1 MGDAN
6 DRRTAMARP
15 TGSHVNRRQA
25 LSLLG
30 ATAGGGLILPGA
42 VALAQASA
50 AAPVLILPAA
60 NVCVLTPEVTEG
72 PYYTDPKLVRADVT
86 EGRPGVPTELQLQV
100 VDAMCRPLSNAR
112 IDVWH
117 CDATGLYSNY
127 SGQGDAGTTSTVG
140 ATFMRGTLMT
150 GSDGVAT
157 FKTVYPSWY
166 RGRTTHIHFK
176 VFLNTAN
183 VLTGQI
189 FFPDALSEYLY
200 RNVAPY
206 TSRSGKRD
214 TANNTD
220 GIAKQA
226 TAASFAYVKER
237 SDSYLAAMVIGIN
250 PPPSRR
256 ISRNRLGR
264 CRAVAR
270 GDPLPAALA
279 DRPAAAVVV
288 RAAARAARSFRR
300 SSSPL
305 FPAAGA

>member
-1 MGDAN
+1 MNRA
-6 DRRTAMARP
+6 
-15 TGSHVNRRQA
+15 TGNSLNRRQA
-25 LSLLG
+25 LSLIG
-30 ATAGGGLILPGA
+30 ATAGGGLLMPNAI
-42 VALAQASA
+42 ALAQSA
-50 AAPVLILPAA
+50 ASGSSALILPAA

-112 IDVWH
+112 IDIWH

-127 SGQGDAGTTSTVG
+127 SGQGDTGTTSTVG

-150 GSDGVAT
+150 GGDGVAT

-206 TSRSGKRD
+206 TSRASKRD
-214 TANNTD
+214 TANNGD
-220 GIAKQA
+220 DIASQA

-237 SDSYLAAMVIGIN
+237 KDSYLAAMVIGVN
-250 PPPSRR
+250 PSGKSANFSQSPGPLPGAGGPPPGGFGGPPPGGGGGAASGASGPF
-256 ISRNRLGR
+256 I
-264 CRAVAR
+264 
-270 GDPLPAALA
+270 PAK
-279 DRPAAAVVV
+279 
-288 RAAARAARSFRR
+288 
-300 SSSPL
+300 
-305 FPAAGA
+305 